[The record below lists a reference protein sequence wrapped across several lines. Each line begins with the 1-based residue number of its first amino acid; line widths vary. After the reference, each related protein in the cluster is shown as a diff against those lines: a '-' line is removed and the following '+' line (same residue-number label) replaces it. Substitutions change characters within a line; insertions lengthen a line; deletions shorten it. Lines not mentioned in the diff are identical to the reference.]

1 MRPALHLST
10 DQVFL
15 KEGLL
20 SGGKSISGSGTVSQ
34 SHELTHIDS
43 RGLIS
48 LRYGRESSGCISDI
62 FVLRNC

>member
-48 LRYGRESSGCISDI
+48 LRYGR
-62 FVLRNC
+62 